1 MLSVEVLI
9 TVLLFATESWSFVHH
24 NAFSRT
30 VTQMRGSNENQTP
43 QRSRRISINLRMS
56 TVTDS
61 TTTSSTP
68 KVWKKKDVDF
78 SEYSVGQKF
87 EAKVVS
93 AKTFGLFVDLVP
105 GVQALVPRSK
115 MSQKQFDQ
123 IKEKLDKKEEPVV
136 KVELIGVSAENQT
149 ISARLVGDGT
159 DTNKGNTRDLTAL
172 IAAEPVGKQ
181 YTAEIVNKLDFG
193 VFARIKEFGVDGLI
207 PRSSIPRS
215 TNFANIKVGS
225 EVQVV
230 VEEVNA
236 EKKKVVLAFAT
247 TVSGGGA
254 DVSAFAE
261 TPNDMWMM
269 ATVTG
274 VTGFG
279 LFVRPAGS
287 DVQGK
292 PYCFD
297 MFSLAVCDFST
308 C

>member
-1 MLSVEVLI
+1 
-9 TVLLFATESWSFVHH
+9 
-24 NAFSRT
+24 
-30 VTQMRGSNENQTP
+30 
-43 QRSRRISINLRMS
+43 MS

-61 TTTSSTP
+61 STSSTAA
-68 KVWKKKDVDF
+68 KVWKKKDIDF
-78 SEYSVGQKF
+78 SEYTIGQKF

-123 IKEKLDKKEEPVV
+123 IKEKLDKKEENIV

-159 DTNKGNTRDLTAL
+159 DKNKGNTRDLTAL
-172 IAAEPVGKQ
+172 IAVEPVGKQ

-193 VFARIKEFGVDGLI
+193 VFARIKDFGVDGLI

-215 TNFANIKVGS
+215 MSFANIKVGS
-225 EVQVV
+225 EAQVV

-236 EKKKVVLAFAT
+236 EKKKVILAFAS

-254 DVSAFAE
+254 DVSAFAD
-261 TPNDMWMM
+261 TTNDVWMM

-292 PYCFD
+292 VTLL
-297 MFSLAVCDFST
+297 FSFLFPLQTWLCWSKYMHWNIF
-308 C
+308 